1 MHDPNGV
8 VVISRSVNLPTRR
21 LFLFPGMAGAAA
33 FLCATRSGVA
43 RANANIPTCVLSGE
57 QTIGPYY
64 LGLMKVRQ
72 DLTEGKPGFPLK
84 LRLTVVDVTRCLPLQ
99 NAAVD
104 IWHCDALGIYSGFTA
119 NGPDGPGPATSA
131 SREHDNTSFL
141 RGVQLTDA
149 DGTVEFSTIYPG
161 WYVSR
166 DVHIHVRVHV
176 GGGVTES
183 SYRGGHVAYTG
194 QLFFKD
200 EITDAVA
207 RHEPYAKHDVTR
219 TRQEE
224 DDVFVTQHGSGSM
237 LMLSQLN
244 KRSIEDGFIATAV
257 LGIHPNATTNALILE
272 TALRF

>member
-1 MHDPNGV
+1 MQDLSGM
-8 VVISRSVNLPTRR
+8 VVISRSVDLPTRR
-21 LFLFPGMAGAAA
+21 LFLFRGMAGAAA

-43 RANANIPTCVLSGE
+43 RAKANIPSCVLSGE

-64 LGLMKVRQ
+64 LDLMKVRQ

-84 LRLTVVDVTRCLPLQ
+84 LRLTVVDATRCLPVQ

-104 IWHCDALGIYSGFTA
+104 VWHCDALGIYSGFAA
-119 NGPDGPGPATSA
+119 NGPDGPGPAASI
-131 SREHDNTSFL
+131 SREHENTTFL

-149 DGTVEFSTIYPG
+149 DGMVEFSTIYPG

-176 GGGVTES
+176 DGGITDA

-200 EITDAVA
+200 EITDAIA
-207 RHEPYAKHDVTR
+207 SHQPYAKHDATR
-219 TRQEE
+219 TRQDE

-237 LMLSQLN
+237 LTLTQLN

-257 LGIHPNATTNALILE
+257 LGIDPNATTNSLILE
-272 TALRF
+272 TALIL